1 MPNRIRGGTYTV
13 YKLSKN
19 EKYYLRQIVINTR
32 NEYLR
37 NNKYIFIES
46 EMNDVDEKLLISIEN
61 VEINFEIKI
70 KSERDICAPEIE
82 KVFKDKNM
90 FNIVKALTLREKLVF
105 FSYYFEKK
113 TDAATGKA
121 LNINGDTA
129 RKIRVR
135 ALDKIKK
142 NYKKMKGNDKNV

>member
-13 YKLSKN
+13 YKLSKK
-19 EKYYLRQIVINTR
+19 EKSYLRQIVINTR
-32 NEYLR
+32 NEYIKK
-37 NNKYIFIES
+37 NKYIFIES
-46 EMNDVDEKLLISIEN
+46 EIDDVDEKLLISIEN
-61 VEINFEIKI
+61 VEINFEIK
-70 KSERDICAPEIE
+70 SDREICAPEIE

-90 FNIVKALTLREKLVF
+90 FNIVKALTLREKLVL

-129 RKIRVR
+129 RKIRIR
-135 ALDKIKK
+135 AIEKIKK
-142 NYKKMKGNDKNV
+142 EYRKMKEGNENV

>member
-1 MPNRIRGGTYTV
+1 MPNQIRGGTYTV
-13 YKLSKN
+13 YKLSKK
-19 EKYYLRQIVINTR
+19 EKSYLRQIVINTR

-37 NNKYIFIES
+37 KNKYIFIED
-46 EMNDVDEKLLISIEN
+46 EIEAVDEKLLISIEN
-61 VEINFEIKI
+61 VEINFEI

-90 FNIVKALTLREKLVF
+90 FNIVKALTLREKLVL

-129 RKIRVR
+129 RKIRIR
-135 ALDKIKK
+135 AIEKIKK
-142 NYKKMKGNDKNV
+142 EYRKMKGSNENV

>member
-19 EKYYLRQIVINTR
+19 EKSYLRQIVINTR

-37 NNKYIFIES
+37 KNKYIFIES
-46 EMNDVDEKLLISIEN
+46 EIDDVDEKLLISIEN
-61 VEINFEIKI
+61 IEINFEI

-82 KVFKDKNM
+82 KVFQDKNM
-90 FNIVKALTLREKLVF
+90 FNIVKALTLREKLVL

-129 RKIRVR
+129 RKIRIR
-135 ALDKIKK
+135 ALEKIKK
-142 NYKKMKGNDKNV
+142 EYRRMKGSNEDV

>member
-1 MPNRIRGGTYTV
+1 MYE
-13 YKLSKN
+13 LSKN
-19 EKYYLRQIVINTR
+19 EKSYLRKIVINTR

-37 NNKYIFIES
+37 VNKYIFIEG

-61 VEINFEIKI
+61 VEINFEIK
-70 KSERDICAPEIE
+70 SERDICAPEIE
-82 KVFKDKNM
+82 KVFQDKNM
-90 FNIVKALTLREKLVF
+90 FNIVKALTLREKLVL

-129 RKIRVR
+129 RKIRIR
-135 ALDKIKK
+135 ALEKIKK
-142 NYKKMKGNDKNV
+142 EYRRMKGSNEDV

>member
-19 EKYYLRQIVINTR
+19 EKSYLRQIVINTR

-46 EMNDVDEKLLISIEN
+46 EIDDVDEKLLISIEN
-61 VEINFEIKI
+61 IEINFEI

-90 FNIVKALTLREKLVF
+90 FNIVKALTLREKLVL

-113 TDAATGKA
+113 TDAAIGNA

-129 RKIRVR
+129 RKIRIR
-135 ALDKIKK
+135 ALEKIKNK
-142 NYKKMKGNDKNV
+142 YKKLKGSKEDV

>member
-19 EKYYLRQIVINTR
+19 EKSYLRQIVINTR

-37 NNKYIFIES
+37 QNKYIFIES

-61 VEINFEIKI
+61 VEINFEI

-90 FNIVKALTLREKLVF
+90 FNIVKALTLREKLVL

-113 TDAATGKA
+113 TDAAIGNA

-142 NYKKMKGNDKNV
+142 NFKKMKGNDKNV

>member
-19 EKYYLRQIVINTR
+19 EKSYLRQIVINTR

-37 NNKYIFIES
+37 KNKYIFIES
-46 EMNDVDEKLLISIEN
+46 EIDDVDEKLLISIEN
-61 VEINFEIKI
+61 IEINFEI

-90 FNIVKALTLREKLVF
+90 FNLVKALTLREKLVL

-129 RKIRVR
+129 RKIRIR
-135 ALDKIKK
+135 ALEKIKK
-142 NYKKMKGNDKNV
+142 EYRRMKGSNEDV

>member
-1 MPNRIRGGTYTV
+1 M

-19 EKYYLRQIVINTR
+19 EKSYLRQIVINTR

-61 VEINFEIKI
+61 VEINFEIK
-70 KSERDICAPEIE
+70 SERDICAPEIE

-90 FNIVKALTLREKLVF
+90 FNIVKALTLREKLVL

>member
-19 EKYYLRQIVINTR
+19 EKSYLRQIVINIR

-37 NNKYIFIES
+37 KNKYIFIES
-46 EMNDVDEKLLISIEN
+46 EIDDVDEKLLISIEN
-61 VEINFEIKI
+61 IEINFEI

-82 KVFKDKNM
+82 KVFQDKNM
-90 FNIVKALTLREKLVF
+90 FNVVKALTLREKLVL

-129 RKIRVR
+129 RKIRIR
-135 ALDKIKK
+135 ALEKIKK
-142 NYKKMKGNDKNV
+142 EYRRMKGSNENV

>member
-1 MPNRIRGGTYTV
+1 MPNRVRGGTYTV
-13 YKLSKN
+13 YELSRR
-19 EKYYLRQIVINTR
+19 EKSYLRKIVINTR

-37 NNKYIFIES
+37 KNKYIFIED
-46 EMNDVDEKLLISIEN
+46 EIEDVDEKFLISIEN
-61 VEINFEIKI
+61 VEINFEIK
-70 KSERDICAPEIE
+70 SERDICAPEIE
-82 KVFKDKNM
+82 RVFKDENIS
-90 FNIVKALTLREKLVF
+90 NIVKALTLREKLVL

-135 ALDKIKK
+135 ALEKIKNK
-142 NYKKMKGNDKNV
+142 YKEMKGNDENV

>member
-1 MPNRIRGGTYTV
+1 M
-13 YKLSKN
+13 YKLSKK
-19 EKYYLRQIVINTR
+19 EKSYLRQIVINTR

-37 NNKYIFIES
+37 KNKYIFIES
-46 EMNDVDEKLLISIEN
+46 EIDDVDEKLLISIEN
-61 VEINFEIKI
+61 VEINFEIK
-70 KSERDICAPEIE
+70 SERDICGPEIE

-90 FNIVKALTLREKLVF
+90 FNIVKALTLREKLVL

>member
-1 MPNRIRGGTYTV
+1 M

-19 EKYYLRQIVINTR
+19 EKSYLRQIVINTR

-37 NNKYIFIES
+37 KNKYIFIES
-46 EMNDVDEKLLISIEN
+46 EIDDVDEKLLISKEN
-61 VEINFEIKI
+61 IEINFEI

-82 KVFKDKNM
+82 KVFQDKNM
-90 FNIVKALTLREKLVF
+90 FNIVKALTLREKLVL

-129 RKIRVR
+129 RKIRIR
-135 ALDKIKK
+135 ALEKIKK
-142 NYKKMKGNDKNV
+142 EYRRMKGSNEDV

>member
-13 YKLSKN
+13 YELSRR
-19 EKYYLRQIVINTR
+19 EKSYLRQIVINTR

-37 NNKYIFIES
+37 KNKYIFIES
-46 EMNDVDEKLLISIEN
+46 EIDDVDEKLLISIEN
-61 VEINFEIKI
+61 IEINFEI

-82 KVFKDKNM
+82 KVFQDKNM
-90 FNIVKALTLREKLVF
+90 FNVVKALTLREKLVL

-113 TDAATGKA
+113 TDAAIGKA

-129 RKIRVR
+129 RKIRIR
-135 ALDKIKK
+135 ALEKIKN
-142 NYKKMKGNDKNV
+142 NYKKLKGSSENV

>member
-19 EKYYLRQIVINTR
+19 EKSYLRQIVINTR

-61 VEINFEIKI
+61 VEINFEIK
-70 KSERDICAPEIE
+70 SERDICAPEIE
-82 KVFKDKNM
+82 KVFKDENM
-90 FNIVKALTLREKLVF
+90 FNIVKALTLREKLVL

-113 TDAATGKA
+113 TDAAIGNA

-129 RKIRVR
+129 RKIRIR
-135 ALDKIKK
+135 ALEKIKNK
-142 NYKKMKGNDKNV
+142 YKKLKGSKKDV

>member
-13 YKLSKN
+13 YELSKN
-19 EKYYLRQIVINTR
+19 EKSYLRQIVINTR

-37 NNKYIFIES
+37 KNKYIFIES
-46 EMNDVDEKLLISIEN
+46 EIDDVDEKLLISIEN
-61 VEINFEIKI
+61 IEINFEI

-90 FNIVKALTLREKLVF
+90 FNIVKALTLREKLVL

-129 RKIRVR
+129 RKIRIR
-135 ALDKIKK
+135 ALEKIKK
-142 NYKKMKGNDKNV
+142 EYRRMKGSNEDV

>member
-19 EKYYLRQIVINTR
+19 EKSYLRQIVINTR

-46 EMNDVDEKLLISIEN
+46 EIDDVDEKLLISIEN
-61 VEINFEIKI
+61 VEINFEIK
-70 KSERDICAPEIE
+70 SDREICAPEIE

-90 FNIVKALTLREKLVF
+90 FNIVKALTLREKLVL

-129 RKIRVR
+129 RKIRIR
-135 ALDKIKK
+135 AIEKIKK
-142 NYKKMKGNDKNV
+142 EYRKMKEGNENV